1 MDRKVKIALCLSGQP
16 RNTMAAFP
24 YIYESFLLP
33 HTEYQVD
40 TYIHS
45 WNGFRALDLYS
56 PKRYLIE
63 HINDLKY
70 FDKVANQLNITSK
83 EVNNFLEPFK
93 RFTGN
98 IHPLKNTILM
108 YSSIN
113 KCFNLIKEEY
123 DYYIRCR
130 LDLIFEKKIDL
141 LQILSY
147 LYFNPN
153 IDILIS
159 PKQNQFKNNIV
170 DDQLAFGNKKSM
182 VPYFNLINNL
192 NDLINQTNSIHPEIL
207 LASHLNNNKVNYM
220 PYNFTHKIIHNS
232 VIESTLKN
240 FKNE

>member
-1 MDRKVKIALCLSGQP
+1 MNRKVKIALCLSGQP

-40 TYIHS
+40 TYVHS

-56 PKRYLIE
+56 PKKYLIE
-63 HINDLKY
+63 PINDRKY
-70 FDKVANQLNITSK
+70 LIEVFKNLNITSNK
-83 EVNNFLEPFK
+83 INDFLQPFNS
-93 RFTGN
+93 FTSN
-98 IHPLKNTILM
+98 VHPLKNTILM

-113 KCFNLIKEEY
+113 RCFNLIEEEY

-130 LDLIFEKKIDL
+130 LDLLVEKKIDL
-141 LQILSY
+141 FQILIY
-147 LYFNPN
+147 LYHNPN
-153 IDILIS
+153 IDMLVS
-159 PKQNQFKNNIV
+159 PKGYKSGLNLI
-170 DDQLAFGNKKSM
+170 DDQLAIGNKKSM
-182 VPYFNLINNL
+182 IPYFNLINNI
-192 NDLINQTNSIHPEIL
+192 DKLINQTNSIHPEIL
-207 LASHLNNNKVNYM
+207 LKTQLDNYKINSI